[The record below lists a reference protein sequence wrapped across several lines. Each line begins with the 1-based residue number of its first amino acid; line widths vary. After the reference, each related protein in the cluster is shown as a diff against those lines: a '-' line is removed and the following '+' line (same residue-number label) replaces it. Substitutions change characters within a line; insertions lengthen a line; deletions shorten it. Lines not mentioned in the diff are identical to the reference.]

1 MNQFGRSNLRP
12 SKISAA
18 AANRPWLPWLVVFIG
33 LALSY
38 SSMWLPRVCRELGIT
53 PGLEGPA
60 NSIVWNVLAV
70 SLLLGYVL
78 LIERRPLASLG
89 LRRPQGKDLEWALY
103 LFGFYM
109 AWQWVVLTFWPPA
122 EDSGTA
128 SITSL
133 PVVAVAGMIVSAAVC
148 EEILYRGYPIE
159 RLSELTRRPWLA
171 YGFTVPLFVLPHTV
185 FFGPQWLWTSG
196 IGALAIYLLYAR
208 TRNLPACMLLHLC
221 INLPILIPTI
231 AHRLGG

>member
-1 MNQFGRSNLRP
+1 MNDFDRPEAQP
-12 SKISAA
+12 SKPSASA
-18 AANRPWLPWLVVFIG
+18 TNLPWTPWLIVAIG

-38 SSMWLPRVCRELGIT
+38 SPTWLPRIFRELGID
-53 PGLEGPA
+53 PGFEGPSA
-60 NSIVWNVLAV
+60 SIVWNVLAV

-78 LIERRPLASLG
+78 FIERRPLASLG
-89 LRRPQGKDLEWALY
+89 LRRPRGKDLEWALY

-109 AWQWVVLTFWPPA
+109 AWQWVVLTFWPAA

-133 PVVAVAGMIVSAAVC
+133 PVAAVVGMIVSAAVC

-159 RLSELTRRPWLA
+159 RLSELTRRPWIA
-171 YGFTVPLFVLPHTV
+171 YALTVPLFVAPHIV
-185 FFGPQWLWTSG
+185 FFGTQWLWTAG
-196 IGALAIYLLYAR
+196 VGAMVLYVLYAK

-231 AHRLGG
+231 AHKLGG

>member
-1 MNQFGRSNLRP
+1 MAPAGT
-12 SKISAA
+12 K
-18 AANRPWLPWLVVFIG
+18 RPWVPWLIVLIG

-38 SSMWLPRVCRELGIT
+38 SPMWLPRVCRELGID
-53 PGLEGPA
+53 PGFEGPA
-60 NSIVWNVLAV
+60 TSIVWNVLAV

-78 LIERRPLASLG
+78 FIERRTLASLG
-89 LRRPQGKDLEWALY
+89 FRRPQGRDLEWALY

-122 EDSGTA
+122 EDTGTE

-133 PVVAVAGMIVSAAVC
+133 PVAAVAGMIVSAAVC
-148 EEILYRGYPIE
+148 EEILFRGYPIE
-159 RLSELTRRPWLA
+159 RLSELTRRPWIA
-171 YGFTVPLFVLPHTV
+171 YAVTVPLFIAPHIA

-196 IGALAIYLLYAR
+196 LGAVAVFVLYAR

-231 AHRLGG
+231 AHKLGG